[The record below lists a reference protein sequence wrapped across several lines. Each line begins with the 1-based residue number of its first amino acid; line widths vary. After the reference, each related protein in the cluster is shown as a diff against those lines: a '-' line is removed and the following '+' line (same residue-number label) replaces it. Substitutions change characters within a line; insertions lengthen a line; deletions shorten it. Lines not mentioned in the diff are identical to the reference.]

1 MPSNTTE
8 SAPAAGDPAPA
19 TRRRHGNKP
28 VIFIVGVVVAAV
40 FTVGWG
46 LALSSYNGSLNQT
59 SYQTL
64 SWTIDSGS
72 QATVRF
78 QVNGGAPSQCLITA
92 TDGRHVEVG
101 QSTVDV
107 EAGLRNATAKVE
119 TVRRASAVQVTS
131 CREQE
136 SESD

>member
-8 SAPAAGDPAPA
+8 SAPETGAPAPGKG
-19 TRRRHGNKP
+19 RRHGNKP
-28 VIFIVGVVVAAV
+28 VIFIVGVLAAAV

-46 LALSSYNGSLNQT
+46 FALSSYNGSLNQT
-59 SYQTL
+59 SFQTL
-64 SWTIDSGS
+64 SWTVDSGS
-72 QATVRF
+72 EATIRF

-92 TDGRHVEVG
+92 TDSRHVEVG

-107 EAGLRNATAKVE
+107 EAGLRNVTTEVE
-119 TVRRASAVQVTS
+119 TVREATAVQVAS

-136 SESD
+136 SKSD